1 MSISHQILA
10 NRLKQARISTG
21 ISQARVAETLNLSR
35 PTISQIE
42 AGERKV
48 NSIELA
54 KLAHLYGRSIS
65 EFLAEDFDSNT
76 VLRTLFR
83 TRLGSELQP
92 TMLKA
97 ASHCLEIGRETQNLE
112 QILGIS
118 NQASVAVP
126 RQPTSPPANSTE
138 AYEQAEEAAI
148 AERARLGL
156 GISPL
161 PDLVDL
167 FEAQGIRI
175 ALIELPDEV
184 DGLTLFPPKVGPF
197 IVVNSYKRGHARR
210 RFSFAHEYAHVLFDS
225 QEQSQISIKGDRE
238 EPRERRAN
246 AFAAAFLMPADGL
259 RRQLAAL
266 GKRRKYGSFQVCE
279 ESASAVSGKNDAD
292 AIQPMEVVQLAH
304 HFGVSHQALIH
315 RLKDLGFL
323 APGVHSA
330 LEKARMDKSLFELHG
345 MLFGRA
351 IQAGQDAPESF
362 RHRYLGLVLEALR
375 REEISWGKGREL
387 GRLIG
392 MKDDEFQ
399 TLCDRAG
406 LEPDVIDFMLPSD
419 MV

>member
-1 MSISHQILA
+1 MPISHQDLA
-10 NRLKQARISTG
+10 NRLKQARVSTG
-21 ISQARVAETLNLSR
+21 ISQARVAEALNLSR
-35 PTISQIE
+35 PSISQIE
-42 AGERKV
+42 SGERKV

-54 KLAHLYGRSIS
+54 KLAHLYGRSMS

-83 TRLGSELQP
+83 ARLGSELQP
-92 TMLKA
+92 TMLQA

-118 NQASVAVP
+118 NQASVAIP
-126 RQPTSPPANSTE
+126 KRFSSPPTNSTE
-138 AYEQAEEAAI
+138 AFEQAEEAAI

-156 GISPL
+156 GLCPL

-175 ALIELPDEV
+175 ALIELPDKV
-184 DGLTLFPPKVGPF
+184 DGLTLFPPKLGPF
-197 IVVNSYKRGHARR
+197 IVVNSYRRGHARR

-225 QEQSQISIKGDRE
+225 QEQSQISIRRE
-238 EPRERRAN
+238 SGEPRERRAN
-246 AFAAAFLMPADGL
+246 AFAAAFLMPVDGL

-266 GKRRKYGSFQVCE
+266 GKRRKYGSFEVRE
-279 ESASAVSGKNDAD
+279 EGSSAASGDSDAD
-292 AIQPMEVVQLAH
+292 AIQPVEVVQLAH

-315 RLKDLGFL
+315 RLNDLGFL
-323 APGVHSA
+323 TPSAHSA
-330 LEKARMDKSLFELHG
+330 LEKARIDKSLFELHG

-351 IQAGQDAPESF
+351 IHAGQDAPESF

-375 REEISWGKGREL
+375 REVISWGKGREL

-392 MKDDEFQ
+392 MEDEEFQ

-406 LEPDVIDFMLPSD
+406 LEPDVIGFMLPSD